1 MAEEIR
7 PLLIKISPPKS
18 EYLPLEPLP
27 TAPYPPL
34 RNSPEK
40 GEIKKFFHHGEQM
53 LGEYNSRSK
62 MAADINGGCKS
73 KLMEKILYK
82 QMAKLLQ

>member
-1 MAEEIR
+1 MTEEIR
-7 PLLIKISPPKS
+7 TLLIKINPPKY
-18 EYLPLEPLP
+18 EYLPTEPLP

-40 GEIKKFFHHGEQM
+40 GEINFFFHHDEKM
-53 LGEYNSRSK
+53 LDEYNSLSE
-62 MAADINGGCKS
+62 MAAGINGSCKS
-73 KLMEKILYK
+73 KLVEKILYK